1 MLLHHVL
8 VRCGRVSAGGSGTQK
23 APEAMHCQHLGSTC
37 LGRANKLQFFQY
49 PNFAN
54 LITLWWQGACEES
67 QLRF

>member
-8 VRCGRVSAGGSGTQK
+8 VRCGRVSAGGSGTY
-23 APEAMHCQHLGSTC
+23 
-37 LGRANKLQFFQY
+37 RRR

-54 LITLWWQGACEES
+54 LITLWWRGACEES